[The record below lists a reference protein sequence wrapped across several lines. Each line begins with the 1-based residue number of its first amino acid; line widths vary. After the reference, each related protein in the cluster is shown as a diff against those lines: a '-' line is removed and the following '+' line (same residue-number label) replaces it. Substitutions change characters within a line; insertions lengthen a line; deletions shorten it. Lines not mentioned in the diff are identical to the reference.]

1 MLNANID
8 MEDVTEDECFE
19 RIDDEEDELNEE
31 ALWGELE
38 NAGREE
44 VTEGQED
51 HHRGEVYGVPLLG
64 HQKIEKQWRLKMT

>member
-19 RIDDEEDELNEE
+19 RIDDEEEELDEEE
-31 ALWGELE
+31 LWGELE

-51 HHRGEVYGVPLLG
+51 HHRGVCVWCPTSGTPKDRKNSG
-64 HQKIEKQWRLKMT
+64 G